1 MTAGDDIV
9 SHVENSA
16 QEADYQTELR
26 KTAALI
32 ERSGLSH
39 TAHMMERAAAELDR
53 LHAQNERMRK
63 TLREVEPFLT
73 GLPYPKRDQ
82 LHALVVSTLKDQP

>member
-1 MTAGDDIV
+1 MTSGDIV
-9 SHVENSA
+9 ERLSFVSDHVSVVHPTKIIMA
-16 QEADYQTELR
+16 CDDA
-26 KTAALI
+26 I
-32 ERSGLSH
+32 
-39 TAHMMERAAAELDR
+39 AEIRR

>member
-1 MTAGDDIV
+1 MTPPSEALAGQAI
-9 SHVENSA
+9 
-16 QEADYQTELR
+16 EAARQ
-26 KTAALI
+26 I
-32 ERSGLSH
+32 EAEFDGRTRQVLNISDVRLVARAYLS
-39 TAHMMERAAAELDR
+39 